1 MEWGDKMA
9 KVNREERVAFF
20 MEKLQLSKEEAE
32 QLFDYDVAVDHGERT
47 PYDLT
52 AEQEKVV
59 SKMTRADRKP
69 TAYQFKQ
76 RERKPNAT
84 KAGIIAALAIFLD
97 ETSEFSAENIKIT
110 NKERQ
115 IKFESAGETF
125 ELTLVQ
131 KRKPKK

>member
-1 MEWGDKMA
+1 MA

-20 MEKLQLSKEEAE
+20 MEKLGISKEEAE
-32 QLFDYDVAVDHGERT
+32 QLFDYDKAVDSGEKT
-47 PYDLT
+47 EYDLT
-52 AEQEKVV
+52 AEQQKVV

-69 TAYQFKQ
+69 TGYKFQQ

-84 KAGIIAALAIFLD
+84 KAEIIKALATFLE
-97 ETSEFSAENIKIT
+97 ETGAFAAENVET
-110 NKERQ
+110 VNAERQ

>member
-1 MEWGDKMA
+1 MSQ
-9 KVNREERVAFF
+9 VNREERVAFF
-20 MEKLQLSKEEAE
+20 MEKLDISKEEAE
-32 QLFDYDVAVDHGERT
+32 QLFDYDKAVEHNEKT

-52 AEQEKVV
+52 PEQQKVV
-59 SKMTRADRKP
+59 SRMTRVDRKP
-69 TAYQFKQ
+69 AAYKFQQ

-84 KAGIIAALAIFLD
+84 KAGIIEALRIFLE
-97 ETSEFSAENIKIT
+97 ETSTFAAENIEIT

-131 KRKPKK
+131 KRKPKS